1 LGKFKEANKAMEVPI
16 KLLSQ
21 RIEIIAK
28 MIVANNKLCVDTA
41 EEFKNKIER
50 TMKSLN
56 TKYDNQSKYTA
67 SLLRP

>member
-1 LGKFKEANKAMEVPI
+1 MEVPI

-28 MIVANNKLCVDTA
+28 MIVANNKLCFDTA

>member
-1 LGKFKEANKAMEVPI
+1 MEVPI

-67 SLLRP
+67 SLLKP

>member
-1 LGKFKEANKAMEVPI
+1 MGKFKEANKAMEVPI

-28 MIVANNKLCVDTA
+28 MIVANNKLCFDTA

>member
-1 LGKFKEANKAMEVPI
+1 MGKFKEANKAMEVPI

-28 MIVANNKLCVDTA
+28 LIVANNKLCVDTA

-67 SLLRP
+67 SLLKP

>member
-1 LGKFKEANKAMEVPI
+1 MGKFKEANKAMEVPI
-16 KLLSQ
+16 KLLTQ

-28 MIVANNKLCVDTA
+28 MIVANNKLCFDTA

>member
-1 LGKFKEANKAMEVPI
+1 MGKFKEANKAMEVPI

>member
-1 LGKFKEANKAMEVPI
+1 MGKFKEANKAMEVPI

-67 SLLRP
+67 SLLKP

>member
-1 LGKFKEANKAMEVPI
+1 MGKFKEANKAIEVPI

-67 SLLRP
+67 SLLKP